1 MGQQASKPDDDI
13 LFYLKSITNEDKEKL
28 FDLIAADQ
36 ESHAIQLTCELIN
49 RQRRGPR
56 HVFGLLHIPEEQ
68 CVAYGHYIYNLLKD
82 AYWHRVQTSST
93 RSNRPSV
100 RPSPFV
106 FTFSK

>member
-82 AYWHRVQTSST
+82 AYWHRVQPST
-93 RSNRPSV
+93 KSNRPSV